1 MIETIILVVFVLG
14 YLAIAFEHTLK
25 LDKLIPALIMMAV
38 MWGLISYF
46 DLTVFEIDTKN
57 KELIPEK
64 LKYVMNYFLGHT
76 AEILVFLI
84 GAMTIVETIDFFN
97 GFATIKRLIK
107 TKSKVK
113 ILWIICSLAFV
124 LSAIIDNLTATIV
137 LITILQKLVTE
148 KNLKLW
154 YAGMIIVAAN
164 AGGAWSPI
172 GDITTT
178 MLWIGNKV
186 SIVALIKFLIIPSLV
201 CMILPTFIASNYKIF
216 QGEIQPTKTNDTENP
231 YGSKILIIG
240 LLSIVFVPIFK
251 IITDLPPYV
260 GMMLSL
266 AVVSTIAEF
275 FNYSLKSS
283 NNHDA
288 NSPRIDFDSSHHS
301 PVHHALTKIEMP
313 SILFFL
319 GILMAVGALEALG
332 IVFGVGQFLVS
343 SFENVDWVLFGGLDI
358 VVFVLGFLSAAIDNV
373 PLVAASMGM
382 FGEAIDNP
390 LWHGIAYAAGTG
402 GSMVIIGSAAGVVAM
417 GMEKI
422 DFIWYLKKI
431 AFLAFVG
438 YLAGFLVFIFLR
450 DYVLM

>member
-1 MIETIILVVFVLG
+1 MLETIIIIVFVLG
-14 YLAIAFEHTLK
+14 YLGIAFEHSLK
-25 LDKLIPALIMMAV
+25 VDKLIPALIMMAV
-38 MWGLISYF
+38 IWAIISYF
-46 DLTVFEIDTKN
+46 DMTVFEIDTKN
-57 KELIPEK
+57 KELMPYK
-64 LKYVMNYFLGHT
+64 LKSVMNYFLGHT
-76 AEILVFLI
+76 AEILIFLI

-97 GFATIKRLIK
+97 GFKTIKKLIK

-113 ILWIICSLAFV
+113 ILWIICFLAFI

-137 LITILQKLVTE
+137 LVTILQKLVKDRT
-148 KNLKLW
+148 LKLW

-178 MLWIGNKV
+178 MLWIGEKV

-201 CMILPTFIASNYKIF
+201 CMIIPTYVASRYKVF
-216 QGEIQPTKTNDTENP
+216 QGEIDPPKNTEKENP
-231 YGSKILIIG
+231 YGSLILKIG
-240 LLSIVFVPIFK
+240 LISIVFVPAFK
-251 IITDLPPYV
+251 IFTGLPPYV

-266 AVVSTIAEF
+266 AVVATIAEF
-275 FNYSLKSS
+275 LNNSLLSMK
-283 NNHDA
+283 
-288 NSPRIDFDSSHHS
+288 FDSGHSHHS
-301 PVHHALTKIEMP
+301 PIHYALTKIEMP

-332 IVFGVGQFLVS
+332 IVFGVGQWMVS
-343 SFENVDWVLFGGLDI
+343 TFENVDWVIFGGLDI

-382 FGEAIDNP
+382 FGEAIDDP

-402 GSMVIIGSAAGVVAM
+402 GSMIIIGSAAGVVAM

-422 DFIWYLKKI
+422 DFMWYLKKI
-431 AFLAFVG
+431 AFLAFIG
-438 YLAGFLVFIFLR
+438 YIAGFMTFILLR
-450 DYVLM
+450 DFVLI

>member
-1 MIETIILVVFVLG
+1 MIEIIIITVFVLG
-14 YLAIAFEHTLK
+14 YLAIAFEHSLK
-25 LDKLIPALIMMAV
+25 IDKLIPALIMMAV
-38 MWGLISYF
+38 MWGIISYF

-57 KELIPEK
+57 KELMPYK
-64 LKYVMNYFLGHT
+64 LKSVLNYFLGHT

-84 GAMTIVETIDFFN
+84 GAMTIVETVDFFN

-107 TKSKVK
+107 TKNKVK
-113 ILWIICSLAFV
+113 ILWIICFLAFI

-137 LITILQKLVTE
+137 LITILQKLVTD

-178 MLWIGNKV
+178 MLWIGEKV
-186 SIVALIKFLIIPSLV
+186 SIGALIKFLIIPSLV
-201 CMILPTFIASNYKIF
+201 CMIIPTYVASKYNVFK
-216 QGEIQPTKTNDTENP
+216 GEITPPKNSESENP
-231 YGSKILIIG
+231 YGIKILIIG
-240 LLSIVFVPIFK
+240 LSSIVFVPVFK
-251 IITDLPPYV
+251 IFTGLPPYV

-266 AVVSTIAEF
+266 AIVATIAEF
-275 FNYSLKSS
+275 YNNSLLKTAGS
-283 NNHDA
+283 NSD
-288 NSPRIDFDSSHHS
+288 HHS
-301 PVHHALTKIEMP
+301 PIHHALTKIEMP

-332 IVFGVGQFLVS
+332 IVFGVGQWLVS
-343 SFENVDWVLFGGLDI
+343 TFENVDWILFEGLDI

-402 GSMVIIGSAAGVVAM
+402 GSMIIIGSAAGVVAM

-422 DFIWYLKKI
+422 DFMWYLKKI
-431 AFLAFVG
+431 AFLAFIG
-438 YLAGFLVFIFLR
+438 YLAGFITFILLR
-450 DYVLM
+450 DFVL

>member
-64 LKYVMNYFLGHT
+64 LKYVLNYFLGHT

-137 LITILQKLVTE
+137 LITILQKLVTD

-186 SIVALIKFLIIPSLV
+186 SIGALIKFLIIPSLV
-201 CMILPTFIASNYKIF
+201 CMILPTFIASKYKVF
-216 QGEIQPTKTNDTENP
+216 QGEIQPPKTNDSENP
-231 YGSKILIIG
+231 FGSKILIIG
-240 LLSIVFVPIFK
+240 LSSIVFVPIFK

-266 AVVSTIAEF
+266 AVVSIIAES
-275 FNYSLKSS
+275 FNAKLAGPS
-283 NNHDA
+283 DG
-288 NSPRIDFDSSHHS
+288 HHS
-301 PVHHALTKIEMP
+301 PIHHALTKIEMP

-332 IVFGVGQFLVS
+332 IVFGVGQWLVS
-343 SFENVDWVLFGGLDI
+343 TFENVDWVLFGGLDI

-422 DFIWYLKKI
+422 DFMWYLKKI

-438 YLAGFLVFIFLR
+438 YLAGFLVFILLR

>member
-1 MIETIILVVFVLG
+1 MLETIIIIVFVLG
-14 YLAIAFEHTLK
+14 YLGIAFEHSLK
-25 LDKLIPALIMMAV
+25 VDKLIPALIMMAV
-38 MWGLISYF
+38 MWGIISYF
-46 DLTVFEIDTKN
+46 DMTVFEIDTKN
-57 KELIPEK
+57 KELMPYK
-64 LKYVMNYFLGHT
+64 LKSVMNYFLGHT
-76 AEILVFLI
+76 AEILIFLI

-97 GFATIKRLIK
+97 GFKTIKKLIK

-113 ILWIICSLAFV
+113 ILWIICFLAFI

-137 LITILQKLVTE
+137 LVTILQKLVKDRT
-148 KNLKLW
+148 LKLW

-178 MLWIGNKV
+178 MLWIGEKV

-201 CMILPTFIASNYKIF
+201 CMIIPTYVASRYKVF
-216 QGEIQPTKTNDTENP
+216 QGEIDPPKNTEKENP
-231 YGSKILIIG
+231 YGSLILKIG
-240 LLSIVFVPIFK
+240 LISIVFVPAFK
-251 IITDLPPYV
+251 IFTGLPPYV

-266 AVVSTIAEF
+266 AVVATIAEF
-275 FNYSLKSS
+275 LNNSLSS
-283 NNHDA
+283 MM
-288 NSPRIDFDSSHHS
+288 FDSGHSHHS
-301 PVHHALTKIEMP
+301 PIHYALTKIEMP

-332 IVFGVGQFLVS
+332 IVFGVGQWMVTT
-343 SFENVDWVLFGGLDI
+343 FENVDWVIFGGLDI

-382 FGEAIDNP
+382 FGEAVDDP

-402 GSMVIIGSAAGVVAM
+402 GSMIIIGSAAGVVAM

-422 DFIWYLKKI
+422 DFMWYLKKI
-431 AFLAFVG
+431 AFLAFIG
-438 YLAGFLVFIFLR
+438 YIAGFMTFILLR
-450 DYVLM
+450 DFVLI

>member
-1 MIETIILVVFVLG
+1 MLETIIIIVFVLG
-14 YLAIAFEHTLK
+14 YLGIAFEHSLK
-25 LDKLIPALIMMAV
+25 VDKLIPALIMMAV
-38 MWGLISYF
+38 IWAIISYF
-46 DLTVFEIDTKN
+46 DMTVFEIDTKN
-57 KELIPEK
+57 KELMPYK
-64 LKYVMNYFLGHT
+64 LKSVMNYFLGHT
-76 AEILVFLI
+76 AEILIFLI

-97 GFATIKRLIK
+97 GFKTIKKLIK

-113 ILWIICSLAFV
+113 ILWIICFLAFI

-137 LITILQKLVTE
+137 LVTILQKLVKDRT
-148 KNLKLW
+148 LKLW

-178 MLWIGNKV
+178 MLWIGEKV

-201 CMILPTFIASNYKIF
+201 CMIIPTYVASKYKVF
-216 QGEIQPTKTNDTENP
+216 QGEIDPPKNTEKENP
-231 YGSKILIIG
+231 YGSLILKIG
-240 LLSIVFVPIFK
+240 LISIVFVPAFK
-251 IITDLPPYV
+251 IFTGLPPYV

-266 AVVSTIAEF
+266 TVVATIAEF
-275 FNYSLKSS
+275 LNNSLSS
-283 NNHDA
+283 MK
-288 NSPRIDFDSSHHS
+288 FDSGHSHHS
-301 PVHHALTKIEMP
+301 PIHYALTKIEMP

-332 IVFGVGQFLVS
+332 IVFGVGQWMVAT
-343 SFENVDWVLFGGLDI
+343 FENVDWVIFGGLDI

-382 FGEAIDNP
+382 FGEAIDDP

-402 GSMVIIGSAAGVVAM
+402 GSMIIIGSAAGVVAM

-422 DFIWYLKKI
+422 DFMWYLKKI
-431 AFLAFVG
+431 AFLAFIG
-438 YLAGFLVFIFLR
+438 YIAGFMTFILLR
-450 DYVLM
+450 DFVLI

>member
-1 MIETIILVVFVLG
+1 MIEVIIITVFVLG
-14 YLAIAFEHTLK
+14 YLGIAFEHSLK
-25 LDKLIPALIMMAV
+25 IDKLIPALIMMAI

-57 KELIPEK
+57 KVLMPDK
-64 LKYVMNYFLGHT
+64 LKYVLNYFLGHT

-84 GAMTIVETIDFFN
+84 GAMTIVETVDFFN

-107 TKSKVK
+107 TKNKVK
-113 ILWIICSLAFV
+113 ILWIICFLAFI

-137 LITILQKLVTE
+137 LITILQKLVTD

-178 MLWIGNKV
+178 MLWIGEKV
-186 SIVALIKFLIIPSLV
+186 SIGALIKYLIIPSLV
-201 CMILPTFIASNYKIF
+201 CMIIPTYVASKYNVFK
-216 QGEIQPTKTNDTENP
+216 GEITPPEKIESENP
-231 YGSKILIIG
+231 YGFKILIIG
-240 LLSIVFVPIFK
+240 LSSIVFVPVFK
-251 IITDLPPYV
+251 IFTGLPPYV

-266 AVVSTIAEF
+266 ALVATIAEF
-275 FNYSLKSS
+275 YNNSLLKISGVYST
-283 NNHDA
+283 
-288 NSPRIDFDSSHHS
+288 HHS
-301 PVHHALTKIEMP
+301 PIHHALTKIEMP

-332 IVFGVGQFLVS
+332 IVFGVGQWLVTT
-343 SFENVDWVLFGGLDI
+343 FENVDWVIFEGLDI

-382 FGEAIDNP
+382 FGESMDNP

-422 DFIWYLKKI
+422 DFMWYLKKI
-431 AFLAFVG
+431 AFLAFIG
-438 YLAGFLVFIFLR
+438 YLAGFITFILLR
-450 DYVLM
+450 DFVL

>member
-64 LKYVMNYFLGHT
+64 LKYVLNYFLGHT

-137 LITILQKLVTE
+137 LITILQKLVTD

-154 YAGMIIVAAN
+154 FAGMIIVAAN

-186 SIVALIKFLIIPSLV
+186 SIGALIKFLIIPSLV
-201 CMILPTFIASNYKIF
+201 CMILPTLIASKYKVF
-216 QGEIQPTKTNDTENP
+216 QGEIQPPKTNDTENP
-231 YGSKILIIG
+231 FGSKILIIG
-240 LLSIVFVPIFK
+240 LSSIVFVPIFK

-266 AVVSTIAEF
+266 AVVSIIAES
-275 FNYSLKSS
+275 FNAKLAGPS
-283 NNHDA
+283 DG
-288 NSPRIDFDSSHHS
+288 HHS
-301 PVHHALTKIEMP
+301 PIHHALTKIEMP

-332 IVFGVGQFLVS
+332 IVFGVGQWLVS
-343 SFENVDWVLFGGLDI
+343 TFENVDWVLFGGLDI

-422 DFIWYLKKI
+422 DFMWYLKKI

-438 YLAGFLVFIFLR
+438 YLAGFLVFILLR

>member
-1 MIETIILVVFVLG
+1 MIETIIISVFILG
-14 YLAIAFEHTLK
+14 YLGIAFEHSLK
-25 LDKLIPALIMMAV
+25 IDKLIPALIMMAII
-38 MWGLISYF
+38 WGLISYF

-57 KELIPEK
+57 KELMPYK
-64 LKYVMNYFLGHT
+64 LKSVLNYFLGHT

-84 GAMTIVETIDFFN
+84 GAMTIVETVDFFN

-107 TKSKVK
+107 TKNKIK
-113 ILWIICSLAFV
+113 ILWIICFLAFI

-137 LITILQKLVTE
+137 LITILQKLVSD

-178 MLWIGNKV
+178 MLWIGEKV
-186 SIVALIKFLIIPSLV
+186 SIVALIKYLIIPSLV
-201 CMILPTFIASNYKIF
+201 CMIIPTYVASKYNVFK
-216 QGEIQPTKTNDTENP
+216 GEISPPKNNEIENP
-231 YGSKILIIG
+231 YGFKILIIG

-251 IITDLPPYV
+251 IFTGLPPYF

-266 AVVSTIAEF
+266 AVVATIAEF
-275 FNYSLKSS
+275 FNYSLIKNPKFQAS
-283 NNHDA
+283 N
-288 NSPRIDFDSSHHS
+288 HS

-332 IVFGVGQFLVS
+332 IVFGVGQWLVS
-343 SFENVDWVLFGGLDI
+343 TFENVDWILFEGLDI

-422 DFIWYLKKI
+422 DFMWYLKKI
-431 AFLAFVG
+431 AFLAFIG
-438 YLAGFLVFIFLR
+438 YLAGFITFILLR
-450 DYVLM
+450 DYVL

>member
-64 LKYVMNYFLGHT
+64 LKYVLNYFLGHT

-137 LITILQKLVTE
+137 LITILQKLVTD

-186 SIVALIKFLIIPSLV
+186 SIGALIKFLIIPSLV
-201 CMILPTFIASNYKIF
+201 CMILPTFIASKYKVF
-216 QGEIQPTKTNDTENP
+216 QGEIQPPKTNDIENP
-231 YGSKILIIG
+231 FGSKILIIG
-240 LLSIVFVPIFK
+240 LSSIVFVPIFK

-266 AVVSTIAEF
+266 AVVSIIAES
-275 FNYSLKSS
+275 FNAKLAGPS
-283 NNHDA
+283 DG
-288 NSPRIDFDSSHHS
+288 HHS
-301 PVHHALTKIEMP
+301 PIHHALTKIEMP

-332 IVFGVGQFLVS
+332 IVFGVGQWLVS
-343 SFENVDWVLFGGLDI
+343 TFENVDWVLFGGLDI

-422 DFIWYLKKI
+422 DFMWYLKKI

-438 YLAGFLVFIFLR
+438 YLSGFLVFILLR

>member
-1 MIETIILVVFVLG
+1 MLETIIIIVFVLG
-14 YLAIAFEHTLK
+14 YLGIAFEHSLK
-25 LDKLIPALIMMAV
+25 VDKLIPALIMMAV
-38 MWGLISYF
+38 MWGIISYF
-46 DLTVFEIDTKN
+46 DMTVFEIDTKN
-57 KELIPEK
+57 KELMPYK
-64 LKYVMNYFLGHT
+64 LKSVMNYFLGHT
-76 AEILVFLI
+76 AEILIFLI

-97 GFATIKRLIK
+97 GFKTIKKLIK

-113 ILWIICSLAFV
+113 ILWIICFLAFI

-137 LITILQKLVTE
+137 LVTILQKLVKDRT
-148 KNLKLW
+148 LKLW

-178 MLWIGNKV
+178 MLWIGEKV

-201 CMILPTFIASNYKIF
+201 CMIIPTYVASKYKVF
-216 QGEIQPTKTNDTENP
+216 QGEIDPPKNTEKENP
-231 YGSKILIIG
+231 YGSLILKIG
-240 LLSIVFVPIFK
+240 LISIVFVPAFK
-251 IITDLPPYV
+251 IFTGLPPYV

-266 AVVSTIAEF
+266 AVVATIAEF
-275 FNYSLKSS
+275 LNNSLSS
-283 NNHDA
+283 MK
-288 NSPRIDFDSSHHS
+288 FDSGHSHHS
-301 PVHHALTKIEMP
+301 PIHYALTKIEMP

-332 IVFGVGQFLVS
+332 IVFGVGQWMVAT
-343 SFENVDWVLFGGLDI
+343 FENVDWVIFGGLDI

-382 FGEAIDNP
+382 FGEAIDDP

-402 GSMVIIGSAAGVVAM
+402 GSMIIIGSAAGVVAM

-422 DFIWYLKKI
+422 DFMWYLKKI
-431 AFLAFVG
+431 AFLAFIG
-438 YLAGFLVFIFLR
+438 YIAGFMTFILLR
-450 DYVLM
+450 DFVLI

>member
-64 LKYVMNYFLGHT
+64 LKYVLNYFLGHT

-113 ILWIICSLAFV
+113 ILWIICSLSFV

-137 LITILQKLVTE
+137 LITILQKLVTD

-186 SIVALIKFLIIPSLV
+186 SIGALIKFLIIPSLV
-201 CMILPTFIASNYKIF
+201 CMILPTFIASKYKVF
-216 QGEIQPTKTNDTENP
+216 QGEIQPPKTNDSENP
-231 YGSKILIIG
+231 FGSKILIIG
-240 LLSIVFVPIFK
+240 LSSIVFVPIFK

-266 AVVSTIAEF
+266 AVVSIIAES
-275 FNYSLKSS
+275 FNAKLAGLS
-283 NNHDA
+283 DG
-288 NSPRIDFDSSHHS
+288 HHS
-301 PVHHALTKIEMP
+301 PIHHALTKIEMP

-332 IVFGVGQFLVS
+332 IVFGVGQWLVS
-343 SFENVDWVLFGGLDI
+343 TFENVDWVLFGGLDI

-422 DFIWYLKKI
+422 DFMWYLKKI
-431 AFLAFVG
+431 TFLAFVG
-438 YLAGFLVFIFLR
+438 YLAGFLVFILLR

>member
-64 LKYVMNYFLGHT
+64 LKYVLNYFLGHT

-107 TKSKVK
+107 TKSRVK

-137 LITILQKLVTE
+137 LITILQKLVTD

-186 SIVALIKFLIIPSLV
+186 SIGALIKFLIIPSLV
-201 CMILPTFIASNYKIF
+201 CMILPTFIASKYKVF
-216 QGEIQPTKTNDTENP
+216 QGEIQPPKTNDTENP
-231 YGSKILIIG
+231 FGSKILIIG
-240 LLSIVFVPIFK
+240 LSSIVFVPIFK

-266 AVVSTIAEF
+266 AVVSIIAES
-275 FNYSLKSS
+275 FNAKLAGPS
-283 NNHDA
+283 DG
-288 NSPRIDFDSSHHS
+288 HHS
-301 PVHHALTKIEMP
+301 PIHHALTKIEMP

-332 IVFGVGQFLVS
+332 IVFGVGQWLVS
-343 SFENVDWVLFGGLDI
+343 TFKNVDWVLFGGLDI

-422 DFIWYLKKI
+422 DFMWYLKKI

-438 YLAGFLVFIFLR
+438 YLAGFLVFILLR

>member
-64 LKYVMNYFLGHT
+64 LKYVLNYFLGHT

-97 GFATIKRLIK
+97 GFATIKRLIE

-137 LITILQKLVTE
+137 LITILQKLVTD

-186 SIVALIKFLIIPSLV
+186 SIGALIKFLIIPSLV
-201 CMILPTFIASNYKIF
+201 CMILPTFIASKYKVF
-216 QGEIQPTKTNDTENP
+216 QGEIQPPKTNDTENP
-231 YGSKILIIG
+231 FGSKILIIG
-240 LLSIVFVPIFK
+240 LSSIVFVPIFK

-266 AVVSTIAEF
+266 AVVSIIAES
-275 FNYSLKSS
+275 FNAKLAGPS
-283 NNHDA
+283 DG
-288 NSPRIDFDSSHHS
+288 HHS
-301 PVHHALTKIEMP
+301 PIHHALTKIEMP

-332 IVFGVGQFLVS
+332 IVFGVGQWLVS
-343 SFENVDWVLFGGLDI
+343 TFENVDWVLFGGLDI

-422 DFIWYLKKI
+422 DFMWYLKKI

-438 YLAGFLVFIFLR
+438 YLAGFLVFILLR

>member
-64 LKYVMNYFLGHT
+64 LKYVLNYFLGHT

-137 LITILQKLVTE
+137 LITILQKLVTD

-186 SIVALIKFLIIPSLV
+186 SIGALIKFLIIPSLV
-201 CMILPTFIASNYKIF
+201 CMILPTFIASKYKVF
-216 QGEIQPTKTNDTENP
+216 QGEIQPPKTNDTENP
-231 YGSKILIIG
+231 FGSKILIIG
-240 LLSIVFVPIFK
+240 LSSIVFVPIFK

-266 AVVSTIAEF
+266 AVVSIIAES
-275 FNYSLKSS
+275 FNAKLAGPS
-283 NNHDA
+283 DG
-288 NSPRIDFDSSHHS
+288 HHS
-301 PVHHALTKIEMP
+301 PIHHALTKIEMP

-332 IVFGVGQFLVS
+332 IVFGVGQWLVS
-343 SFENVDWVLFGGLDI
+343 TFENVDWVLFGGLDI

-422 DFIWYLKKI
+422 DFMWYLKKI

>member
-1 MIETIILVVFVLG
+1 MIEIIIITVFVLG
-14 YLAIAFEHTLK
+14 YLAIAFEHSLK
-25 LDKLIPALIMMAV
+25 IDKLIPALIMMAV
-38 MWGLISYF
+38 MWGIISYF

-57 KELIPEK
+57 KELMPYK
-64 LKYVMNYFLGHT
+64 LKSVLNYFLGHT

-84 GAMTIVETIDFFN
+84 GAMTIVETVDFFN

-107 TKSKVK
+107 TKNKVK
-113 ILWIICSLAFV
+113 ILWIICFLAFI

-137 LITILQKLVTE
+137 LITILQKLVTD

-178 MLWIGNKV
+178 MLWIGEKV
-186 SIVALIKFLIIPSLV
+186 SIGALIKFLIIPSLV
-201 CMILPTFIASNYKIF
+201 CMIIPTYVASKYNVFK
-216 QGEIQPTKTNDTENP
+216 GEITPPKNSESENP
-231 YGSKILIIG
+231 YGIKILIIG
-240 LLSIVFVPIFK
+240 LSSIVFVPVFK
-251 IITDLPPYV
+251 IFTGLPPYV

-266 AVVSTIAEF
+266 AVVATIAEF
-275 FNYSLKSS
+275 YNNSLLKTAGS
-283 NNHDA
+283 NSD
-288 NSPRIDFDSSHHS
+288 HHS
-301 PVHHALTKIEMP
+301 PIHHALTKIEMP

-332 IVFGVGQFLVS
+332 IVFGVGQWLVS
-343 SFENVDWVLFGGLDI
+343 TFENVDWILFEGLDI

-402 GSMVIIGSAAGVVAM
+402 GSMIIIGSAAGVVAM

-422 DFIWYLKKI
+422 DFMWYLKKI
-431 AFLAFVG
+431 AFLAFIG
-438 YLAGFLVFIFLR
+438 YLAGFITFILLR
-450 DYVLM
+450 DFVL

>member
-1 MIETIILVVFVLG
+1 MIETIILVVFVSG

-64 LKYVMNYFLGHT
+64 LKYVLNYFLGHT

-186 SIVALIKFLIIPSLV
+186 SIGALIKFLIIPSLV
-201 CMILPTFIASNYKIF
+201 CMIIPTYIASKYKVF
-216 QGEIQPTKTNDTENP
+216 QGEIQPPKTNDTENP
-231 YGSKILIIG
+231 FGSKILIIG
-240 LLSIVFVPIFK
+240 LSSIVFVPIFK

-266 AVVSTIAEF
+266 AVVSIIAES
-275 FNYSLKSS
+275 FNAKLAGPS
-283 NNHDA
+283 DG
-288 NSPRIDFDSSHHS
+288 HHS
-301 PVHHALTKIEMP
+301 PIHHALTKIEMP

-332 IVFGVGQFLVS
+332 IVFGVGQWLVS
-343 SFENVDWVLFGGLDI
+343 TFENVDWVLFGGLDI

-422 DFIWYLKKI
+422 DFMWYLKKI

-438 YLAGFLVFIFLR
+438 YLAGFLVFILLR

>member
-1 MIETIILVVFVLG
+1 MIETIILAVFVLG

-64 LKYVMNYFLGHT
+64 LKYVLNYFLGHT

-107 TKSKVK
+107 TKSKVN

-154 YAGMIIVAAN
+154 YAGMIIIAAN

-186 SIVALIKFLIIPSLV
+186 SIEALIKFLIIPSLV
-201 CMILPTFIASNYKIF
+201 CMILPTFIASKYKVF
-216 QGEIQPTKTNDTENP
+216 EGEIQPPKTNDSENP
-231 YGSKILIIG
+231 FGSKILIIG
-240 LLSIVFVPIFK
+240 LSSIVFVPIFK

-266 AVVSTIAEF
+266 AVVSIIAES
-275 FNYSLKSS
+275 FNAKLAGPSDG
-283 NNHDA
+283 HQ
-288 NSPRIDFDSSHHS
+288 SPI
-301 PVHHALTKIEMP
+301 HHALTKIEMP

-332 IVFGVGQFLVS
+332 IVFGVGQWLVS
-343 SFENVDWVLFGGLDI
+343 TFENVDWVLFGGLDI
-358 VVFVLGFLSAAIDNV
+358 VVLVLGFLSAAIDNV

-382 FGEAIDNP
+382 FGEAIDDP

-402 GSMVIIGSAAGVVAM
+402 GSMIIIGSAAGVVAM

-422 DFIWYLKKI
+422 DFMWYLKKI

-438 YLAGFLVFIFLR
+438 YLAGFLAFILLR

>member
-64 LKYVMNYFLGHT
+64 LKYVLNYFLGHT

-97 GFATIKRLIK
+97 GFATIKRLIE

-137 LITILQKLVTE
+137 LITILQKLVTD

-154 YAGMIIVAAN
+154 YAGMIIIAAN

-186 SIVALIKFLIIPSLV
+186 SIGALTKFLIIPSLV
-201 CMILPTFIASNYKIF
+201 CMILPTFIASKYKVF
-216 QGEIQPTKTNDTENP
+216 QGEIQPPKTNDIENP
-231 YGSKILIIG
+231 FGSKILIIG
-240 LLSIVFVPIFK
+240 LSSIVFVPIFK

-266 AVVSTIAEF
+266 AVVSIIAES
-275 FNYSLKSS
+275 FNAKLAGPS
-283 NNHDA
+283 DG
-288 NSPRIDFDSSHHS
+288 HHS
-301 PVHHALTKIEMP
+301 PIHHALTKIEMP

-332 IVFGVGQFLVS
+332 IVFGVGQWLVS
-343 SFENVDWVLFGGLDI
+343 TFENVDWVLFGGLDI

-422 DFIWYLKKI
+422 DFMWYLKKI

-438 YLAGFLVFIFLR
+438 YLAGFLVFILLR

>member
-64 LKYVMNYFLGHT
+64 LKYVLNYFLGHT

-97 GFATIKRLIK
+97 GFATIKKLIK

-137 LITILQKLVTE
+137 LITILQKLVTD

-186 SIVALIKFLIIPSLV
+186 SIGALIKFLIVPSLV
-201 CMILPTFIASNYKIF
+201 CMILPTFIASKYKVF
-216 QGEIQPTKTNDTENP
+216 QGEIQPPKINDTENP
-231 YGSKILIIG
+231 FGSKILIIG
-240 LLSIVFVPIFK
+240 LSSIVFVPVFK

-266 AVVSTIAEF
+266 ALVSIIAES
-275 FNYSLKSS
+275 FNAKLAGPS
-283 NNHDA
+283 DA
-288 NSPRIDFDSSHHS
+288 HHS
-301 PVHHALTKIEMP
+301 PIHHALTKIEMP

-332 IVFGVGQFLVS
+332 IVFGVGQWLVS
-343 SFENVDWVLFGGLDI
+343 TFENVDWVLFGGLDI

-422 DFIWYLKKI
+422 DFMWYLKKI

>member
-1 MIETIILVVFVLG
+1 MLETIIIIVFVLG
-14 YLAIAFEHTLK
+14 YLGIAFEHSLK
-25 LDKLIPALIMMAV
+25 VDKLIPALIMMAV
-38 MWGLISYF
+38 MWGIISYF
-46 DLTVFEIDTKN
+46 DMTVFEIDTKN
-57 KELIPEK
+57 KELMPYK
-64 LKYVMNYFLGHT
+64 LKSVMNYFLGHT
-76 AEILVFLI
+76 AEILIFLI

-97 GFATIKRLIK
+97 GFKTIKKLIK

-113 ILWIICSLAFV
+113 ILWIICFLAFI

-137 LITILQKLVTE
+137 LVTILQKLVKDRT
-148 KNLKLW
+148 LKLW

-178 MLWIGNKV
+178 MLWIGEKV

-201 CMILPTFIASNYKIF
+201 CMIIPTYVASKYKVF
-216 QGEIQPTKTNDTENP
+216 QGEIDPPKNTEKENP
-231 YGSKILIIG
+231 YGSLILKIG
-240 LLSIVFVPIFK
+240 LISIVFVPAFK
-251 IITDLPPYV
+251 IFTGLPPYV

-266 AVVSTIAEF
+266 AVVATIAEF
-275 FNYSLKSS
+275 LNNSLSS
-283 NNHDA
+283 MK
-288 NSPRIDFDSSHHS
+288 FDSGHSHHS
-301 PVHHALTKIEMP
+301 PIHYALTKIEMP

-332 IVFGVGQFLVS
+332 IVFGVGQWMVS
-343 SFENVDWVLFGGLDI
+343 TFENVDWVIFGGLDI

-382 FGEAIDNP
+382 FGEAIDDP

-402 GSMVIIGSAAGVVAM
+402 GSMIIIGSAAGVVAM

-422 DFIWYLKKI
+422 DFMWYLKKI
-431 AFLAFVG
+431 AFLAFIG
-438 YLAGFLVFIFLR
+438 YISGFMTFILLR
-450 DYVLM
+450 DFVLI